1 MMSDC
6 PDLELTM
13 IGLFC
18 FEDFNYRILKSE
30 VQRLLNVDLDKA
42 EKTQIRKGKFIVV
55 IDGKE
60 SSVAVKE
67 LSAAVENGCLACPDF
82 ASKYADISVGSVG
95 SEDGRS
101 TVIVRSD
108 AGAKLLENL
117 DLAKGEVKKEEIAKL
132 SILKKKRAAENA

>member
-1 MMSDC
+1 M
-6 PDLELTM
+6 
-13 IGLFC
+13 
-18 FEDFNYRILKSE
+18 
-30 VQRLLNVDLDKA
+30 LNVDLDKA

-60 SSVAVKE
+60 SSVPVKE
-67 LSAAVENGCLACPDF
+67 LSAAVEKGCLSCPDF
-82 ASKYADISVGSVG
+82 ASKYADVSVGSVG

-108 AGAKLLENL
+108 VGAKLIENL

-132 SILKKKRAAENA
+132 AINKKKRAEENA